1 MLQAIQV
8 TYYGPTNTKGSR
20 WRAKVKAKSKW
31 FSRDYNL
38 DVGDDA
44 ARCAES
50 LANEL
55 EWLNHS
61 RLEGGCLHDGSYCF
75 VLVNK

>member
-20 WRAKVKAKSKW
+20 WRAKVRAKSKW

-38 DVGDDA
+38 DFDDDA

-55 EWLNHS
+55 EWLN
-61 RLEGGCLHDGSYCF
+61 RPELKGGCLHDGSYCF
-75 VLVNK
+75 DLVNK